1 MTGGTMEQKLD
12 LIMEMLK
19 DMNGKFDQIDGKL
32 SQIDSKFDQIDKRFD
47 SIDTRLDSMDSRFDS
62 ILTRLDTM
70 EQDNKNRFEVL
81 ANNTARIDERLTST
95 QNIKK
100 LYSEE
105 ALKAVEAV

>member
-1 MTGGTMEQKLD
+1 MEQKLD
-12 LIMEMLK
+12 LIMEMIQ
-19 DMNGKFDQIDGKL
+19 QIN
-32 SQIDSKFDQIDKRFD
+32 SKFDNIDSRFDKIDKRFD
-47 SIDTRLDSMDSRFDS
+47 SIEVRLDSMDSRFDS